1 MSRASAATV
10 PPAHQTLD
18 ANSVDGAPSVLV
30 IETDRV
36 VAAALQRMLRE
47 LGYDAWAA
55 VSTAREAHEL
65 AAQKAPDVV
74 VTDVRIQGPVDGI
87 DAAYELR
94 QQYDTA
100 IIFISDQADD
110 ATVARAKRAEPS
122 SYLIK
127 PAGVAAIKVAMELAL
142 DQRDRD
148 ISVRALESSLAETAK
163 VLLSALNG
171 LPLAVQLED
180 AQDRVLHINPA
191 FRVMFGLGEVE
202 LDLTG
207 LDSATLMRQVGSRCE
222 DTKLF
227 EQIVDSLRCSPRS
240 RVRDTIHLSNG
251 RQVEM
256 RFIPLSEGEQRQG
269 QLWTYREVN

>member
-1 MSRASAATV
+1 MSRTSAAAS
-10 PPAHQTLD
+10 PAHQALD
-18 ANSVDGAPSVLV
+18 ANSVSGAPSVLV
-30 IETDRV
+30 IETDH
-36 VAAALQRMLRE
+36 VAAVTLQRMLRE

-55 VSTAREAHEL
+55 VSTAREAEEL
-65 AAQKAPDVV
+65 AARKTPDVV
-74 VTDVRIQGPVDGI
+74 VADTRIQGPVDGI

-94 QQYDTA
+94 QQYGSA
-100 IIFISDQADD
+100 VIFMSDQADD
-110 ATVARAKRAEPS
+110 STVARAKRVEPS

-127 PAGVAAIKVAMELAL
+127 PASVAAIKVAMELAL

-163 VLLSALNG
+163 VLLNALNG

-191 FRVMFGLGEVE
+191 FRVLFGLGEGE

-207 LDSATLMRQVGSRCE
+207 MDSATLMRQVGSRCG
-222 DTKLF
+222 DTKVF
-227 EQIVDSLRCSPRS
+227 ESLVDSLRRSPRS
-240 RVRDTIHLSNG
+240 RVGDTIHLSNG

-256 RFIPLSEGEQRQG
+256 GFIPLSEGKQRQG